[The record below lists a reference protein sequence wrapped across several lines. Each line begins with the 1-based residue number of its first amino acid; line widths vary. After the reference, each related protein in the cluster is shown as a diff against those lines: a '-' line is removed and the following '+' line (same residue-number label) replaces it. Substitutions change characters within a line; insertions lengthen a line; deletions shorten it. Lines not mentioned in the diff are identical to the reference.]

1 MFSKATVFYNQCRRS
16 VSRLIKYALARRYR
30 LQTRMAEG
38 LRQYRPQAIIAIAA
52 CACIYVIA
60 GFIANIFLLD
70 KPNGSRDSLLR
81 NRFSSPPAAENIVII
96 DIDERSLAMMAEK
109 YGRWPW
115 PRNVLAEAVDKI
127 NQAGAKG
134 ILFNVMMGDADK
146 DHPDADAEMAFV
158 AGMATNTAFPMVR
171 LAPKNDALSLI
182 PVSAIP
188 DVRLDTKNP
197 PTEGKNI
204 AMLFPVFAEMQTRL
218 GVINQQP
225 DPDGIV
231 RRYPVWW
238 NEPGFAL
245 KSSVLQTLDAG
256 KFSGPTHPD
265 RITLNWRNKQ
275 GSYTRLSIADLFSAD
290 LHTQQAYDLV
300 LRNAWIVLGASAP
313 GVGQVKATPVSP
325 VMDDN
330 EILATAMDD
339 LLHDTYL
346 RMLPSWVILLLTL
359 AAIVSI
365 TSLSLLNVKPGT
377 INQFF
382 FIVQTG
388 LTSVTLVCVSYTP
401 YFVDLSE
408 PISLL
413 LLIFSAIKLVSL
425 MESKNFRGI
434 PNFFRLDKPTFKGDV
449 HIAGFSPQFVS
460 EKEMGKLMKLLEKKF
475 GIKNVLKIDNV
486 FNDEHFL
493 PELKNN
499 YQCVIVFD
507 ALQRRDLLIES
518 LGLITKERLND
529 WHIQTRHFDTE
540 TLVQSEAF
548 TQRLMCWLVA
558 NVNALLESR
567 YERQNE
573 RKYPAQG

>member
-146 DHPDADAEMAFV
+146 DHAEMAFV

-188 DVRLDTKNP
+188 DVRLDKKIP
-197 PTEGKNI
+197 LAEGTNI

-218 GVINQQP
+218 GIINQQP

-238 NEPGFAL
+238 QEPGFAL

-256 KFSGPTHPD
+256 KFTGPRHPD
-265 RITLNWRNKQ
+265 LITLNWRNKQ
-275 GSYTRLSIADLFSAD
+275 GSYTRLSIADLFSSD
-290 LHTQQAYDLV
+290 PNTQQEFAHV
-300 LRNAWIVLGASAP
+300 LRSAWVVLGASAP

-339 LLHDTYL
+339 LLHVTYL

-359 AAIVSI
+359 TAIVSI

-377 INQFF
+377 INKFF

-388 LTSVTLVCVSYTP
+388 LTGVTLVCVSYTP

-434 PNFFRLDKPTFKGDV
+434 PNFFRLDTPTFKGNV

-475 GIKNVLKIDNV
+475 GLKNVLKIDNV

-493 PELKNN
+493 PELKMN

-507 ALQRRDLLIES
+507 ALERRDSLIES
-518 LGLITKERLND
+518 LGSIMKDRLND

-548 TQRLMCWLVA
+548 TQRLMCWLVS
-558 NVNALLESR
+558 NVNELLE
-567 YERQNE
+567 RQYAGEN
-573 RKYPAQG
+573 